1 MTTVN
6 CPNCKSKINLQN
18 NIEAG
23 DFITCPVCGAELEV
37 IKKKNKL
44 DVVLITLPEET
55 EMDLS
60 DLGEEGEFEDIG
72 GEDY

>member
-18 NIEAG
+18 NIEVG

-44 DVVLITLPEET
+44 DVILITLPEET

-60 DLGEEGEFEDIG
+60 DLGEEELEDIG